1 MTRRAPSG
9 GGSRSEL
16 RGGLPAPAGPPQGRG
31 APSGGGSR
39 SELRG
44 GLVRRPAALVLDMDG
59 TLLDTEP
66 LAARAW
72 GEAAAALGLEFDP
85 ALPIR
90 LIGRGFA
97 DCRALIVEHHGEA
110 YPTDRLMSGWHA
122 AYDAIVEREGL
133 ALKPGVEALFAWLD
147 AEGIAR
153 AVATSTRR
161 ERALAKLAKVALAA
175 RLHAL
180 VGGDEVARGKPAPDI
195 FVEAAARLRVAP
207 SDCVVL
213 EDSDAGALGAIAAG
227 MIPIVIPD
235 LKPPSPEV
243 LRSDPL
249 VVESIH
255 EALAILA
262 ALPR

>member
-1 MTRRAPSG
+1 MTRRPTAPSG

-16 RGGLPAPAGPPQGRG
+16 RGGLT
-31 APSGGGSR
+31 
-39 SELRG
+39 
-44 GLVRRPAALVLDMDG
+44 RRPAALVLDMDG

-72 GEAAAALGLEFDP
+72 SDAAAALGLAFDP
-85 ALPIR
+85 ELPVR

-97 DCRALIVEHHGEA
+97 DCRALIVEHHGDD

-133 ALKPGVEALFAWLD
+133 VLKPGVEALFDWLD

-161 ERALAKLAKVALAA
+161 ARALAKLDKVALGV

-180 VGGDEVARGKPAPDI
+180 VGGDEVPRGKPAPDI
-195 FVEAAARLRVAP
+195 FLAAALRLRVAP
-207 SDCVVL
+207 SECVVL

-227 MIPIVIPD
+227 MVPIVIPD
-235 LKPPSPEV
+235 LKPPSAEV
-243 LRSDPL
+243 LRSNPL
-249 VVESIH
+249 VVASLH
-255 EALAILA
+255 EALAHLA

>member
-1 MTRRAPSG
+1 MTRRATAPSA
-9 GGSRSEL
+9 GGSRSER
-16 RGGLPAPAGPPQGRG
+16 RGG
-31 APSGGGSR
+31 
-39 SELRG
+39 
-44 GLVRRPAALVLDMDG
+44 GLTRRPVALVLDMDG

-72 GEAAAALGLEFDP
+72 GDAAAALGLPFDP
-85 ALPIR
+85 ELPIR
-90 LIGRGFA
+90 LIGRGFS
-97 DCRALIVEHHGEA
+97 DCRALIVEHHGDD

-133 ALKPGVEALFAWLD
+133 VLKPGVEALFEWLD

-161 ERALAKLAKVALAA
+161 ARALAKLDKVALAR

-180 VGGDEVARGKPAPDI
+180 VGGDEVERGKPAPDI
-195 FVEAAARLRVAP
+195 FLAAAARLGVAP
-207 SDCVVL
+207 SACVAL

-235 LKPPSPEV
+235 LKPPSADV
-243 LRSDPL
+243 LRSEPL

-255 EALAILA
+255 AALAHLA

>member
-1 MTRRAPSG
+1 MMRRQA

-16 RGGLPAPAGPPQGRG
+16 RGNPAPAWPPQGRG

-44 GLVRRPAALVLDMDG
+44 NLTRRPAAIVLDMDG

-72 GEAAAALGLEFDP
+72 GDAAAALGLAFDP
-85 ALPIR
+85 ALPFR

-97 DCRALIVEHHGEA
+97 DCRALIALHHGDD
-110 YPTDRLMSGWHA
+110 YPTDRLMAGWHA

-133 ALKPGVEALFAWLD
+133 ALKPGVDALFAWLD

-161 ERALAKLAKVALAA
+161 ERALAKLAKVALSA

>member
-1 MTRRAPSG
+1 MRMI
-9 GGSRSEL
+9 
-16 RGGLPAPAGPPQGRG
+16 
-31 APSGGGSR
+31 
-39 SELRG
+39 
-44 GLVRRPAALVLDMDG
+44 RRPVALVLDMDG

-72 GEAAAALGLEFDP
+72 GDAAAALGLSFDP
-85 ALPIR
+85 ELPVR
-90 LIGRGFA
+90 LIGRGFS
-97 DCRALIVEHHGEA
+97 DCRALIVEHHGDD

-133 ALKPGVEALFAWLD
+133 VLKPGVEALFEWLD

-153 AVATSTRR
+153 AAATSTRR
-161 ERALAKLAKVALAA
+161 ARALAKLDKVALAS

-195 FVEAAARLRVAP
+195 FLAAAARLGVAP
-207 SDCVVL
+207 AECAVL

-227 MIPIVIPD
+227 MVPIVNPD
-235 LKPPSPEV
+235 LKPPSPDV
-243 LRSDPL
+243 LRAEPL

-255 EALAILA
+255 AAIAHLAS
-262 ALPR
+262 LPR